1 VEALEGSIA
10 RRIMVVQKHNK
21 KYHGTRKL
29 TACGFSDLK
38 ARLQVAQPTMLLLRE
53 KEKV

>member
-1 VEALEGSIA
+1 
-10 RRIMVVQKHNK
+10 MVVQKHNK